1 MLHNLRT
8 QKETL
13 KSSARKCG
21 DSSLREPAF
30 RNTLGKL
37 DRIILQ
43 AERALLALK
52 QAQTVQKPINL
63 EGATMKRLPCGRE
76 ILDLE
81 EYIPGSKRHSEDYER
96 VLRQIIKSSESS
108 TVTPIRGRWQQL
120 LRFLLS

>member
-1 MLHNLRT
+1 MKIKTQDDKPSGITPLVSPISDRRRLRITTLTSDPETQLKNMLHNLRT

-37 DRIILQ
+37 DRIILK

-52 QAQTVQKPINL
+52 QAQGSPHESL
-63 EGATMKRLPCGRE
+63 RE
-76 ILDLE
+76 LDL
-81 EYIPGSKRHSEDYER
+81 
-96 VLRQIIKSSESS
+96 
-108 TVTPIRGRWQQL
+108 
-120 LRFLLS
+120 